1 MKNNIFY
8 DYIDNELQAIIN
20 SEVYSG
26 FFDNL
31 NQEQQKK
38 IIFFS
43 YMVPE

>member
-1 MKNNIFY
+1 MKNSVFY

-31 NQEQQKK
+31 KQEQQKNHSP
-38 IIFFS
+38 FLYGS
-43 YMVPE
+43 